1 MRPVKDGLPPT
12 AGLRHGGTNPAEPP
26 SESLRLQPVVDLRGS
41 THRLAGYSCSLAV
54 DAIAGRDSSLRAV
67 RALREAVAAADDLDV
82 FVVLQG
88 VTGAAAAA
96 ALPAILNG
104 AEEAGVALTRL
115 VVDVGGPFSG
125 PLAGSDILET
135 IESTRGRGIRVS
147 ISRAGLSETGLEML
161 LGMRPDFLRIAATL
175 VSGCGGDF
183 YRQAIVET
191 ISGLSWKFG
200 ASVLAE
206 GVLDERDAHWL
217 SFAGVSFGL
226 GPYFGEPVGHAGLH
240 ARSGRQTPI
249 FDPSPATADDRSES
263 PVPPQ
268 PRTSQEEP

>member
-1 MRPVKDGLPPT
+1 MKDGLPLT
-12 AGLRHGGTNPAEPP
+12 AGLRNGGTSPAEPP
-26 SESLRLQPVVDLRGS
+26 SESLRLQRVVDLRGS

-54 DAIAGRDSSLRAV
+54 SAIGGRDSSIRAV
-67 RALREAVAAADDLDV
+67 RALREAVAVAGDLDV

-88 VTGAAAAA
+88 VTGAGAATV
-96 ALPAILNG
+96 LPAILNG
-104 AEEAGVALTRL
+104 VEEAGVALTRL
-115 VVDVGGPFSG
+115 VVDVGGLFSG
-125 PLAGSDILET
+125 PLAGSDILEM

-175 VSGCGGDF
+175 VSGCGSDF

-226 GPYFGEPVGHAGLH
+226 GPHFGEPVGHAALPACP
-240 ARSGRQTPI
+240 ARQPPLS
-249 FDPSPATADDRSES
+249 DPSPATADDRPGS